1 MIKLRQDISLEELRS
16 HMRTEKDAKVYR
28 RLLGI
33 VHLLEGGTR
42 AEARRLS
49 QLSINIFR
57 NWIVRFNTLGI
68 AGLNSI
74 KSTGRPRKMN
84 EEMRA
89 ELKSKILKGPSPE
102 EGIVRYRLVDLQ
114 DYLKT
119 NHGISVCTSSVWYT
133 LDDLDLSWKTGRQR
147 HPKADEVVQESFKKT
162 SSTR

>member
-1 MIKLRQDISLEELRS
+1 MIKLRQDISVEELRS
-16 HMRTEKDAKVYR
+16 HMRGEKDAKVYR

-42 AEARRLS
+42 AEARKLS

-57 NWIVRFNTLGI
+57 NWIVRFNTHGI
-68 AGLNSI
+68 PGLISI

-84 EEMRA
+84 DKIRA
-89 ELKSKILKGPSPE
+89 ALKSKILKGPSPE

-119 NHGISVCTSSVWYT
+119 NHGISVCTSSLWYI
-133 LDDLDLSWKTGRQR
+133 LEDLDLSWKTGRQR
-147 HPKADEVVQESFKKT
+147 HPKADEEIQESFKKT
-162 SSTR
+162 SSPR